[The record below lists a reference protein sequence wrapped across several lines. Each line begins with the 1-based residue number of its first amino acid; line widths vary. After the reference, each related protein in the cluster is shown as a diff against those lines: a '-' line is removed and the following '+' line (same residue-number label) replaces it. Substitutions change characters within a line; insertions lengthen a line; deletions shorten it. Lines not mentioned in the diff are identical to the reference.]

1 MTANGT
7 PVRKPSDLVET
18 DAAIVAVPAYDYVGR
33 GALKL
38 AFGLEHWQ
46 IDLTGRVVLD
56 IGASTGGFTE
66 VCLRGGAFTVYAV
79 DVGQG
84 QLHPRIAADARVVSL
99 EKTDARTLDRTL
111 IPREVDVVVCDVSF
125 VSLTKVLSP
134 ALGLAQAGADLIALV
149 KPQFEAGRAAV
160 GKGGIVT
167 DDGARGRRCAGRLRL
182 SGGPRVG
189 CPRHGHQSGHRRGWQ
204 CRGAAARKETPP
216 RLNRGG
222 VLRP

>member
-66 VCLRGGAFTVYAV
+66 VCLRGGAITVYAV

-125 VSLTKVLSP
+125 VSLTKVLSR
-134 ALGLAQAGADLIALV
+134 ALDLAQAGADLIALV

-167 DDGARGRRCAGRLRL
+167 NDGARADAVRAVSDYLEAHGWAVLDTVT
-182 SGGPRVG
+182 SPVTGGDGNVEVLL
-189 CPRHGHQSGHRRGWQ
+189 H
-204 CRGAAARKETPP
+204 ARK
-216 RLNRGG
+216 R
-222 VLRP
+222 RPG

>member
-1 MTANGT
+1 MTANGM

-18 DAAIVAVPAYDYVGR
+18 DAAIVAVPAHDYVGR

-46 IDLTGRVVLD
+46 IDLMGRVVLD

-66 VCLRGGAFTVYAV
+66 VCLRGGAITVYAV

-125 VSLTKVLSP
+125 VSLTKVLSR
-134 ALGLAQAGADLIALV
+134 ALDLAQAGADLIALV

-167 DDGARGRRCAGRLRL
+167 NDGARADAVRAVSDYLEAHGWAVLDTVT
-182 SGGPRVG
+182 SPVTGGDGNVEVLL
-189 CPRHGHQSGHRRGWQ
+189 H
-204 CRGAAARKETPP
+204 ARK
-216 RLNRGG
+216 R
-222 VLRP
+222 RPG

>member
-1 MTANGT
+1 MTANGM

-46 IDLTGRVVLD
+46 IDLMGRVVLD

-66 VCLRGGAFTVYAV
+66 VCLRGGAITVYAV

-125 VSLTKVLSP
+125 VSLTKVLSR
-134 ALGLAQAGADLIALV
+134 ALDLAQAGADLIALV

-167 DDGARGRRCAGRLRL
+167 NDGARADAGSACVYDL
-182 SGGPRVG
+182 SRATPTV
-189 CPRHGHQSGHRRGWQ
+189 PVVLTPAE
-204 CRGAAARKETPP
+204 AAEMVDEPDLKALLAAFK
-216 RLNRGG
+216 G
-222 VLRP
+222 